1 MPRRYSDYPY
11 CYKKLHMMSSW
22 GAFGDYISTW
32 IFLFILWEGVISR
45 RPLIFA
51 AVCGTSLEYSQH
63 AFPLPHHNWRT
74 NPLIYSYPKGRHY
87 DTVGYIRVVK
97 MVDGREGVVINPR
110 SYRNGSL
117 PERGQGWA

>member
-1 MPRRYSDYPY
+1 
-11 CYKKLHMMSSW
+11 MSSW